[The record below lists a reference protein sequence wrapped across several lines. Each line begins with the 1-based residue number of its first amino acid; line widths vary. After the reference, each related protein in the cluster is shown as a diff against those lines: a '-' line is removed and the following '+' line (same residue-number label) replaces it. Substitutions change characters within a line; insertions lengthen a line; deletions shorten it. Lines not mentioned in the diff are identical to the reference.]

1 MPVTIHD
8 VAREA
13 GVSHTT
19 VSRALNN
26 KGELSPE
33 TRARILAVAERL
45 NYVPS
50 SVAQALASGATKT
63 LGLIITNSAS
73 PVYAAVVHAIEGAA
87 HAVGYGLLLCN
98 SAGSQE
104 QALRC
109 LAMLQSKQVD
119 GLIVAPAQTDRR
131 DIAVLQRSGIPFV
144 LLLRYFP
151 DLQTDYVIMDN
162 MEAGRLVTDHLLQR
176 GHRLIGHVAGP
187 MHISSGLGR
196 LAGYRQALE
205 ASGVPYDESLVCHA
219 AFTMEGGYQAG
230 SAIARPASAAYRHLC
245 RHGYAGCGGAQSG

>member
-1 MPVTIHD
+1 MPVTIDD

-50 SVAQALASGATKT
+50 SVAQALASGASKT

-73 PVYAAVVHAIEGAA
+73 PVYAAIVHDRGRGPCGRLWTALVQLNRRSRTGAA
-87 HAVGYGLLLCN
+87 LPGHVAVE
-98 SAGSQE
+98 AGRW
-104 QALRC
+104 ADPG
-109 LAMLQSKQVD
+109 AGPD
-119 GLIVAPAQTDRR
+119 GPPR
-131 DIAVLQRSGIPFV
+131 IAFLQRAGIPFV

-151 DLQTDYVIMDN
+151 DLCTDYVVVDN
-162 MEAGRLVTDHLLQR
+162 LEAGCLMTDHLLR
-176 GHRLIGHVAGP
+176 AVTAA
-187 MHISSGLGR
+187 SGTWPGRHTCPVRWTPGR
-196 LAGYRQALE
+196 LPPG
-205 ASGVPYDESLVCHA
+205 P
-219 AFTMEGGYQAG
+219 
-230 SAIARPASAAYRHLC
+230 
-245 RHGYAGCGGAQSG
+245 

>member
-73 PVYAAVVHAIEGAA
+73 PVYAAIVHAIEGAA

-119 GLIVAPAQTDRR
+119 GLIAGAGPDGSPRHRRAAAIRHPVCPAPALLSRSPDRLR
-131 DIAVLQRSGIPFV
+131 D
-144 LLLRYFP
+144 
-151 DLQTDYVIMDN
+151 
-162 MEAGRLVTDHLLQR
+162 
-176 GHRLIGHVAGP
+176 
-187 MHISSGLGR
+187 
-196 LAGYRQALE
+196 
-205 ASGVPYDESLVCHA
+205 
-219 AFTMEGGYQAG
+219 
-230 SAIARPASAAYRHLC
+230 
-245 RHGYAGCGGAQSG
+245 HG